1 VRVDPSSYDRDISQY
16 VGDRSA
22 TADAGHREDTHM
34 GHRKNPWELRFDQH
48 GWGGPPRGPGGPP
61 PWVQGLLGWGGQTGS
76 APPPSGGPRAR
87 RGDVRL
93 AILSALA
100 DAADRGEPVNGYQV
114 IQQIADRSNGTWRPS
129 PGSVYPTIQQ
139 LADEGLVETDDER
152 GRKTLRLTAEGGR
165 YVAERA
171 DELEA
176 VWAPFE
182 RAQQRSS
189 TGTSGDLKSEIGQVM
204 SAVWQIVTQGSDTQR
219 KAAIGVLVETRR
231 SLYGILADG
240 TEPEPEPDE
249 DL

>member
-1 VRVDPSSYDRDISQY
+1 
-16 VGDRSA
+16 
-22 TADAGHREDTHM
+22 M

-48 GWGGPPRGPGGPP
+48 AWGGPPRGRGGPP
-61 PWVQGLLGWGGQTGS
+61 PWVQGLLGWGGQSGS
-76 APPPSGGPRAR
+76 PQSPSGGPRAR

-100 DAADRGEPVNGYQV
+100 DASDRGEPVNGYQV

-152 GRKTLRLTAEGGR
+152 DRKTLRLTAEGGR
-165 YVAERA
+165 YVTERA
-171 DELEA
+171 DELDA

-240 TEPEPEPDE
+240 TEPEPETDE

>member
-1 VRVDPSSYDRDISQY
+1 MTSWGLAAAGRTDPQGRPGLLQL
-16 VGDRSA
+16 A
-22 TADAGHREDTHM
+22 LLADEWADTLQ
-34 GHRKNPWELRFDQH
+34 PAS
-48 GWGGPPRGPGGPP
+48 PP
-61 PWVQGLLGWGGQTGS
+61 PWVQRLLGWGGQTGT

-165 YVAERA
+165 YVTERT

-240 TEPEPEPDE
+240 TEPEPDPDE

>member
-1 VRVDPSSYDRDISQY
+1 
-16 VGDRSA
+16 
-22 TADAGHREDTHM
+22 M
-34 GHRKNPWELRFDQH
+34 
-48 GWGGPPRGPGGPP
+48 
-61 PWVQGLLGWGGQTGS
+61 
-76 APPPSGGPRAR
+76 
-87 RGDVRL
+87 

-100 DAADRGEPVNGYQV
+100 DAAGRGEPINGYQV
-114 IQQIADRSNGTWRPS
+114 IQQIADRSNGSWRPS

-152 GRKTLRLTAEGGR
+152 GRKTLRLTAQGET

-171 DELEA
+171 AELDA

-182 RAQQRSS
+182 RAQQRAS

-204 SAVWQIVTQGSDTQR
+204 SAVWQLVTQGSDTQR
-219 KAAIGVLVETRR
+219 KAAIGVLVDTRR

-240 TEPEPEPDE
+240 AEPEPEPDE

>member
-1 VRVDPSSYDRDISQY
+1 
-16 VGDRSA
+16 
-22 TADAGHREDTHM
+22 M
-34 GHRKNPWELRFDQH
+34 
-48 GWGGPPRGPGGPP
+48 
-61 PWVQGLLGWGGQTGS
+61 
-76 APPPSGGPRAR
+76 
-87 RGDVRL
+87 

-152 GRKTLRLTAEGGR
+152 GRKTLRLTTEGGR
-165 YVAERA
+165 YVTERA